1 MILIGVLDQTFVDTL
16 ICSRSGHAQW
26 NYPTPNILGKHGLPS
41 GQN

>member
-16 ICSRSGHAQW
+16 TFGHAQW